1 MIPTIQKFLD
11 YHSIILMCRRL
22 VIIQIGE
29 KIGGCL
35 DLSEGCLVRVSYAL
49 APVGGFRKLGNWQMD
64 MLPKSFRKR
73 YMNPFGL
80 DQLGRYAIAVVSGSV
95 NNSTNS
101 VGITLPLNTTQQLAK
116 LQMPQLRVTES
127 EEHTATRLLLI
138 FSFDG
143 SSPELRFD

>member
-1 MIPTIQKFLD
+1 MRKSVVALTYPKVAWLE
-11 YHSIILMCRRL
+11 L
-22 VIIQIGE
+22 VM
-29 KIGGCL
+29 L
-35 DLSEGCLVRVSYAL
+35 LHLWA
-49 APVGGFRKLGNWQMD
+49 AFRKLANWQMD
-64 MLPKSFRKR
+64 MVPKSFRKR

-80 DQLGRYAIAVVSGSV
+80 GQLGRYAIAVVSGSV

-127 EEHTATRLLLI
+127 EEHTATRLLHI